1 MSKTL
6 MNGRYTINKDEL
18 TAKGNVVEMN
28 RKLDSLYL
36 SADVV
41 VLHFVAEVSDGWVS
55 RVVGAED
62 FDCFLHS
69 IRLVDVVDCNG
80 CSA

>member
-1 MSKTL
+1 MSKTS

-28 RKLDSLYL
+28 RKLNSLYL

-41 VLHFVAEVSDGWVS
+41 VLDLVAQVCNGGMG
-55 RVVGAED
+55 RVVGTENLNGL
-62 FDCFLHS
+62 LHPVG
-69 IRLVDVVDCNG
+69 LVDVVHCPV
-80 CSA
+80 